1 MNIEIK
7 ERLANLINNYTNGYL
22 NYSEFEEGLEQI
34 HSLKLNLV
42 YDNSLQQ
49 YKEVFSEGKVA
60 EERS

>member
-34 HSLKLNLV
+34 HSLKVNLV
-42 YDNSLQQ
+42 YKNDLQQ
-49 YKEVFSEGKVA
+49 YKEVLSEEKV
-60 EERS
+60 EEKS

>member
-34 HSLKLNLV
+34 HSLKVNLV
-42 YDNSLQQ
+42 YKNDLQQ
-49 YKEVFSEGKVA
+49 YQEVLSEEKV
-60 EERS
+60 EEKS